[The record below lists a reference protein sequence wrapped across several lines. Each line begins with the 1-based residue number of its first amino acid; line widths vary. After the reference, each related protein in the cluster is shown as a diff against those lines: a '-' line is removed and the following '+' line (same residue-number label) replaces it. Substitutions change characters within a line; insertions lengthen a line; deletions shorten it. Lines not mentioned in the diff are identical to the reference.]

1 MPLSVPWMHLHTHDH
16 CLCPLQT
23 HGLTFLCLLLYPEHT
38 CTHTQQSPC
47 LCRHTHSHTH
57 CLPLPSAG
65 TSVLMCPLFL
75 LRILN
80 SMLTSHIWPV
90 QASAATDPLT
100 PLGSAGMDSHATA
113 LLQACT
119 DNYMPMPT
127 SSLWPL
133 QTLALTNPSPSGLC
147 MHLHSLLQCNLSALL
162 RT

>member
-1 MPLSVPWMHLHTHDH
+1 MTTVS
-16 CLCPLQT
+16 LCPLQT
-23 HGLTFLCLLLYPEHT
+23 HGLTCLCPLLYPEHT
-38 CTHTQQSPC
+38 CTHTPQSPC

-113 LLQACT
+113 FYKPVQITIC
-119 DNYMPMPT
+119 PCPP
-127 SSLWPL
+127 PL
-133 QTLALTNPSPSGLC
+133 SGLC
-147 MHLHSLLQCNLSALL
+147 RHLLSPTHLLLACACTCTHFSNATSQHS
-162 RT
+162 

>member
-1 MPLSVPWMHLHTHDH
+1 MHLHTHDH

-57 CLPLPSAG
+57 CLPLPLAYNCTHVPTAPALNPELNAHFPHLACAG
-65 TSVLMCPLFL
+65 ICSYRSTDTPGLC
-75 LRILN
+75 RHG
-80 SMLTSHIWPV
+80 LTCHC
-90 QASAATDPLT
+90 
-100 PLGSAGMDSHATA
+100 

-119 DNYMPMPT
+119 DNYMPMST

-147 MHLHSLLQCNLSALL
+147 MHLHSLLHSTSQHS
-162 RT
+162 